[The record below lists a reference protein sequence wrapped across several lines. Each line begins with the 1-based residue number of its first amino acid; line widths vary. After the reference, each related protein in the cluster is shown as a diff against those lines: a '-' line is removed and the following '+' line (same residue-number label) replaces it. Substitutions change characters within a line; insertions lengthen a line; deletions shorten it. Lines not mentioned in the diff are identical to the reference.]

1 MRKSNQ
7 RITKIKEDLILKLLE
22 QAESMNIEDAVVVQP
37 AGSQLL
43 ERPKK
48 GYYRQYVRS
57 NFLKGVNGILQIGEG
72 STCPANNNFGNSYLQ
87 LATYPTRN
95 DTFTAILDGLVF
107 ITRRY
112 KAPITNQISNPNP
125 ELGNQ
130 IVGKPLL
137 QLPNTTYRNIT
148 ALTQNPA
155 HDSALNFL
163 SSTAG
168 FVPITLVTNPEMEY
182 YNSLNIGYSPFK
194 FGYVEN
200 FGADTDYPVRINA
213 GICYCGIDIEGF
225 LGRLWPGAFRAL
237 RKFNGAAG
245 SSTWYVNE
253 ATYKFTALLSQ
264 PVEIDNF
271 YMMNKKVLNIKHAW
285 NDREDN
291 IRHCEY
297 ICRSDCVPCHPG
309 PSPTIPPPPGF
320 LECPK
325 SSGWDNYF
333 TPIEFYVDG
342 MTHNPIKLRF
352 GRRAESITKGSP
364 CT

>member
-7 RITKIKEDLILKLLE
+7 RITKIKKDLIEELLE
-22 QAESMNIEDAVVVQP
+22 RAEAIPVEDGTVAQP
-37 AGSQLL
+37 AGAELL
-43 ERPKK
+43 ERPTK
-48 GYYRQYVRS
+48 GHYRNYVRD
-57 NFLKGVNGILQIGEG
+57 NFLKGINGIIQVGEG
-72 STCPANNNFGNSYLQ
+72 LTCPANDNFGNSHLQ

-112 KAPITNQISNPNP
+112 KAAKTNQISDPNP

-148 ALTQNPA
+148 ALTQNSPR
-155 HDSALNFL
+155 DSALNFL

-182 YNSLNIGYSPFK
+182 YNSLNISYSPFK

-200 FGADTDYPVRINA
+200 FGADTDYPVKINA
-213 GICYCGIDIEGF
+213 TICKCGIDTDSFPGT
-225 LGRLWPGAFRAL
+225 LWPGAFRAL
-237 RKFNGAAG
+237 WYYNFGVSDA
-245 SSTWYVNE
+245 WYVNE

-264 PVEIDNF
+264 PVVIDNF

-285 NDREDN
+285 YNRQDGIGR
-291 IRHCEY
+291 
-297 ICRSDCVPCHPG
+297 CRYVCRDDCVLCTPVLDPEIG
-309 PSPTIPPPPGF
+309 P
-320 LECPK
+320 ECPK
-325 SSGWDNYF
+325 HPGWDNYF
-333 TPIEFYVDG
+333 TPIDFYVDG
-342 MTHNPIKLRF
+342 MTHEPIMLRF
-352 GRRAESITKGSP
+352 GRPAETITTGDP
-364 CT
+364 CP